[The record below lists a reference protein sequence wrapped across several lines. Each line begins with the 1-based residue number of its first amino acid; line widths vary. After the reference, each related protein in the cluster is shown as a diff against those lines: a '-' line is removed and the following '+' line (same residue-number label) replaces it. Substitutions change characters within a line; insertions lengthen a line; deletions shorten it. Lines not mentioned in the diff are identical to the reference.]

1 MPIHSTTPKGA
12 EMQFFNERLQRWRQA
27 ILENLVYVGEQMLSI
42 ARNNHKY
49 LDQTGNLTSSIG
61 YAVIENGKVYK
72 QSTFAQVKG
81 GSKGATEGRE
91 FLQRLISENPSGIV
105 LIMVAGMEY
114 AVYVEAMSL
123 DVLDSAEQAAKRL
136 VPQIVKQLKL

>member
-1 MPIHSTTPKGA
+1 MPIHRTTPKGA
-12 EMQFFNERLQRWRQA
+12 EMQFFKERFEQWRQSV
-27 ILENLVYVGEQMLSI
+27 LDTFVYVGEQALAI

-61 YAVIENGKVYK
+61 YAVVENGKVYK

-81 GSKGATEGRE
+81 GTDGTREGAA
-91 FLQRLISENPSGIV
+91 FLQRLISENSNGIV

-114 AVYVEAMSL
+114 AAYVEAMSL

-136 VPQIVKQLKL
+136 IPQIVKQLKL